1 MSGGFGHSFSNAKI
15 DRLMNPS
22 TNNHNH
28 VDKNLS
34 LVPPATSTR
43 IRLGTASWRTQ
54 QTTQV
59 TASTTFVMPRV
70 GHVNGTVHHYVAY
83 AAQAGPGRRTVRE
96 SRTHENSG
104 PSISITTDSLTTT
117 VTQRQSAVTRTAQ
130 TCMRVP
136 RGSWTLLRWRPHIVL
151 VSQLLHYVRIRENVC
166 VRGDGDLYFVFFH
179 NTILVL
185 HACISLYLDSAYLE
199 LFPQQHY
206 STYHPNTILRISRND
221 SVWDRNNIL
230 HPTCI
235 ILKPWREL
243 IYFLKKYTY
252 SNQ

>member
-1 MSGGFGHSFSNAKI
+1 MSGGFGHSLINAKI

-166 VRGDGDLYFVFFH
+166 VRGDGDLYFVFFSYQ
-179 NTILVL
+179 L
-185 HACISLYLDSAYLE
+185 
-199 LFPQQHY
+199 
-206 STYHPNTILRISRND
+206 NTILRMSRAD

-243 IYFLKKYTY
+243 IYFLKNIHIVVRKVRINKKMMTENWTNKSY
-252 SNQ
+252 SFSFKL